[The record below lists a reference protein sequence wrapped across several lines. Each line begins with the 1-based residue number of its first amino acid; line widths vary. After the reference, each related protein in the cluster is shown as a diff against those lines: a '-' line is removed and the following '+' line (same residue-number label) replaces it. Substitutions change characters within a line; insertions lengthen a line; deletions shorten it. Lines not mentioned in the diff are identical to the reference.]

1 MATTAA
7 PYGLK
12 PVKRLDGAP
21 YAGAVTEFSIDP
33 AGNAANMFYGT
44 VVYLSGG
51 YITPATDAGTAADP
65 LVNVVGVFVG
75 CEYQNDQGQIVHSQY
90 YPANAINAK
99 AMVVTDPMV
108 LFQAQ
113 SSGSIA
119 ATEIGIEVGMDGA
132 TQTGSTTTGNSTNSV
147 GAANDAGASLTV
159 VEIVSTPGDAYTDVL
174 VKINSNVQFG

>member
-75 CEYQNDQGQIVHSQY
+75 CEYQNDQKILFRKSLRVLHHISDTQGRTGHSN
-90 YPANAINAK
+90 PAG
-99 AMVVTDPMV
+99 VP
-108 LFQAQ
+108 
-113 SSGSIA
+113 
-119 ATEIGIEVGMDGA
+119 
-132 TQTGSTTTGNSTNSV
+132 
-147 GAANDAGASLTV
+147 
-159 VEIVSTPGDAYTDVL
+159 
-174 VKINSNVQFG
+174 